1 MVVKYLGNTLPL
13 VKNKEYE
20 ARIAY
25 DDDMGYAYISL
36 LSYGVNKIYDGIE
49 ELKKEWEIIDKS

>member
-1 MVVKYLGNTLPL
+1 LVVKYLGDTLPF

-25 DDDMGYAYISL
+25 DDMGYTYISL